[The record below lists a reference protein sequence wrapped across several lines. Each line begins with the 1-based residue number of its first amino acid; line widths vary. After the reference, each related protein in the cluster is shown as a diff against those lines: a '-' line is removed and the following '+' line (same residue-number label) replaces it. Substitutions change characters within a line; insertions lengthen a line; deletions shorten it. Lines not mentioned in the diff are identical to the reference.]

1 MGWLTAE
8 ADPYVMRELRIIQ
21 AEWALLEKMANA
33 PGEININ
40 DESSWND
47 VDYSPVL
54 AVVHQR
60 VALYVNNQQRTE
72 SGVKGIAD
80 QSRTN
85 IMHEKRH
92 NACNVLNFYHK
103 REHNKQV
110 KLSKP
115 QVQRMQCAEGYA
127 HYLDHTKKFAKQI
140 RVAESRFGLEKSN
153 EVCDSFKDATENQ
166 GEKQRMEKLA
176 TFKDGLDSMNFTVTL
191 KDKQP
196 AKMELTCSMVGG
208 EVGSFD
214 QKEQYWLN

>member
-8 ADPYVMRELRIIQ
+8 ADPYVMRESRIIQ

-40 DESSWND
+40 DESTWND
-47 VDYSPVL
+47 IAYSPVL
-54 AVVHQR
+54 TVVHQR
-60 VALYVNNQQRTE
+60 VAPHANNQQRTE

-85 IMHEKRH
+85 VHEKRR
-92 NACNVLNFYHK
+92 NARNVSNFYHK

-127 HYLDHTKKFAKQI
+127 HYLDRTKKFAKRI
-140 RVAESRFGLEKSN
+140 RAAESRFGLEK
-153 EVCDSFKDATENQ
+153 
-166 GEKQRMEKLA
+166 
-176 TFKDGLDSMNFTVTL
+176 
-191 KDKQP
+191 
-196 AKMELTCSMVGG
+196 
-208 EVGSFD
+208 
-214 QKEQYWLN
+214 